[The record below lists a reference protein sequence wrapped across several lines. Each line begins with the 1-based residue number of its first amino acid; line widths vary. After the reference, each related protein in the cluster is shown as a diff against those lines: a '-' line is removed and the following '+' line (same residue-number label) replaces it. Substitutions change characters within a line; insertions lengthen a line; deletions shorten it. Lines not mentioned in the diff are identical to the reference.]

1 MLQQVFYGKKH
12 IGIVMSIE
20 DYITKLWAGSRS
32 ASAGNQLYKL
42 DWDSADTIKLS
53 GPLAVHERLGT
64 QDPSLRITIVQSTL
78 ASNVCQDDQKHSFTA
93 LQY

>member
-1 MLQQVFYGKKH
+1 MPSMLQQVFYGEKH

-20 DYITKLWAGSRS
+20 DYITKHWAGSRS
-32 ASAGNQLYKL
+32 ASAGNQMYKL

-64 QDPSLRITIVQSTL
+64 QDPALRITIVQSTL
-78 ASNVCQDDQKHSFTA
+78 ASNVC
-93 LQY
+93 